1 MDAYTEKV
9 NLLVC
14 GMHWSGSSAL
24 TDLLREYQS
33 VYSVP
38 YEFDEL
44 RRPLLLNDI
53 FFSERDDGFKSLRK
67 YATYTM
73 IKRQIHSI
81 ISTKGKSF
89 SLASLRADLARS
101 SKILSM
107 SRMELKSKNPLG
119 GIEAIADYIN
129 YLGVQIATG
138 KRFVLF
144 DQPLL
149 LNSYYDKWPT
159 YFGNFRCFVVLRDPR
174 DQFFDL
180 LKNNHLFLDFDSCIT
195 GGLQEIY
202 GEGRIGAI
210 RYNVEAIKARYR
222 AVKKLKEHP
231 NIHVIKFEDLVERYE
246 NTVRFIETVTGM
258 TENEHVLKKQYFN
271 PRISKK
277 NIGIGRCDLPADCI
291 PLIDEL
297 YDEYNAIECT

>member
-1 MDAYTEKV
+1 MDACKEKI

-33 VYSVP
+33 VYSIP

-73 IKRQIHSI
+73 IKRQVHLV
-81 ISTKGKSF
+81 ISTKGKSC

-101 SKILSM
+101 SKLFSM
-107 SRMELKSKNPLG
+107 SRMELKSKNPLD
-119 GIEAIADYIN
+119 GIEAIANYIN
-129 YLGVQIATG
+129 YLGVRLAKG
-138 KRFVLF
+138 KRFVLY

-202 GEGRIGAI
+202 GEGRMGAI
-210 RYNVEAIKARYR
+210 KYNVEAIKARYR
-222 AVKKLKEHP
+222 AVKKLKEHS

-258 TENEHVLKKQYFN
+258 TETEHVLKKKYFN
-271 PRISKK
+271 PGVSKK

-297 YDEYNAIECT
+297 YDEYNAI